1 MCFTKYINNNL
12 PKEKCIFE
20 CVFVKF
26 TFLVHS
32 HEQNFN
38 TLYINLYHIY
48 LQLNSIIS
56 IQFKVHTMSIFHL
69 NGN

>member
-1 MCFTKYINNNL
+1 MCFMKYINNNL

-26 TFLVHS
+26 TFLDHS

-48 LQLNSIIS
+48 LQLNSMKFEWII
-56 IQFKVHTMSIFHL
+56 I
-69 NGN
+69 